1 MIRKKP
7 APDVIRG
14 SCLTLVKTHK
24 NDDRFAPSIA
34 TAFPERLYEF
44 DPH

>member
-14 SCLTLVKTHK
+14 G
-24 NDDRFAPSIA
+24 NRFSEKIMPRQYAEPQSMQFETIA
-34 TAFPERLYEF
+34 L
-44 DPH
+44 

>member
-14 SCLTLVKTHK
+14 WEPVSRLREA
-24 NDDRFAPSIA
+24 RFGGRSKVRKIM
-34 TAFPERLYEF
+34 L
-44 DPH
+44 H